1 MTEADVVRIHTETFL
16 GSLRKQQYDVLAAL
30 YSDDYMLIRP
40 DGTVLSKK
48 AVLSDL
54 QEGGLTFREIEL
66 DDVKVRIHGDS
77 ALLTGESRTVTARAG
92 KEAKAHFRFVA
103 VYAERDGKIEL
114 IHFQS
119 VNLPQ

>member
-16 GSLRKQQYDVLAAL
+16 GSLKKQQYDVLAAL

-92 KEAKAHFRFVA
+92 KEAKTRFRFVA